1 MIQFECTWAFLLLF
15 APLLVHLLVRAY
27 HTPKAALR
35 VSVFKKLVKIS
46 GNTPGKGAS
55 ILQRNVWQKS
65 ILYFS
70 WLCIVVAAANPVWLG
85 DSQTITQP
93 SRDLMMAVD
102 LSGSMEAEDFSFDG
116 EQPIDRLSGVKAVV
130 DEFLQNREGDRLG
143 LIVFG
148 SRPYLQVPFTLD
160 HKLFLQLLN
169 ETRTRMA
176 GPKTM
181 LGDAIGLAV
190 NHFASSDQPRKVLIL
205 LTDGNDSGSRIPPV
219 DAAQVAA
226 DAGITIHTIAVGDPS
241 ASGEQELD
249 LHTLQQISSLSGGV
263 FFRATNGDQLQDV
276 YQSLQQLEPQEINSV
291 SYRPR
296 QPLFV
301 WPLAFALAI
310 QLLFQWSRVVLS
322 ILAGQRHGSAQQ
334 REELKRE

>member
-1 MIQFECTWAFLLLF
+1 MIQFEYSWALVLLF
-15 APLLVHLLVRAY
+15 APLFVRFFVSAY

-35 VSVFKKLVKIS
+35 VSVFKQLVEIS
-46 GNTPGKGAS
+46 GSKPGKGAS
-55 ILQRNVWQKS
+55 ILRRNLWQKF

-70 WLCIVVAAANPVWLG
+70 WLCIVVAAAGPVWLG
-85 DSQTITQP
+85 DSQFIRQP

-102 LSGSMEAEDFSFDG
+102 LSGSMDAEDFLFEG
-116 EQPIDRLSGVKAVV
+116 KEPTDRLSGVKTVIDA
-130 DEFLQNREGDRLG
+130 FLLGRDGDRLG

-160 HKLFLQLLN
+160 HKLFQQLLD

-190 NHFASSDQPRKVLIL
+190 NHFSSSDQPRKVLIL
-205 LTDGNDSGSRIPPV
+205 LTDGNDSGSRIPPI

-226 DAGITIHTIAVGDPS
+226 DAGITIHTIAVGDPA

-249 LHTLQQISSLSGGV
+249 LQTLEQISALSGGV
-263 FFRATNGDQLQDV
+263 FFRASNGDQLHEV
-276 YQSLQQLEPQEINSV
+276 YQSLQQLEPKEINSI
-291 SYRPR
+291 SYRPKES
-296 QPLFV
+296 LFI
-301 WPLAFALAI
+301 WPLAIALVV
-310 QLLFQWSRVVLS
+310 QLLFQWSRLALS
-322 ILAGQRHGSAQQ
+322 LIASRRFAPSQKFEGT
-334 REELKRE
+334 EP